1 MKNILSSTLKLKLS
15 LIYVDEAKK
24 QKIFKKIRIE
34 KLYVQLNTKI
44 T

>member
-24 QKIFKKIRIE
+24 QKIFKKIKIE
-34 KLYVQLNTKI
+34 KLYVQFSTKI

>member
-1 MKNILSSTLKLKLS
+1 MKNILSSTLKLS